1 MFEFNNQDV
10 IDRTMTSQLAEIEP
24 LYWILED
31 SIYSGDKD
39 KAKAV
44 FSLLLYTAK
53 FRPDLISSGLKPKQR
68 ERMKEICHEMSDNPI
83 LKETNPITIKFA
95 TEPKRLPF
103 TKECELQQFLFDN
116 PNVLSS
122 ALNDTIR
129 VVGIEVETDC
139 GYKCDIVAEGQKF
152 FYPIE
157 LKIGQ
162 ANHSIVSQIDKYL
175 YFFYRKLRYNHY
187 KELQGIAISN
197 GYCQWSINELRR
209 RKIWVFDVF
218 PDGNGI
224 KLVKID

>member
-24 LYWILED
+24 LYWVLED
-31 SIYSGDKD
+31 SIYSGDRD

-44 FSLLLYTAK
+44 FGLLLYTAK

-103 TKECELQQFLFDN
+103 TKECELQQFLSEN
-116 PNVLSS
+116 PNILSS

-162 ANHSIVSQIDKYL
+162 ATNAVSQIHKYI
-175 YFFYRKLRYNHY
+175 YYFYRSLRYNRY
-187 KELQGIAISN
+187 REIQGIVIAN
-197 GYCQWSINELRR
+197 GFCHWSINELRR
-209 RKIWVFDVF
+209 QGIWIFDIFHDV
-218 PDGNGI
+218 DNKI
-224 KLVKID
+224 KLIRIT